1 MQTQKLEQNQAL
13 KARLRLQSVQKLMF
27 KTLIYPSQQTEVMVL
42 EVVEEVKHNSRH
54 LFQVISHPRQ
64 DYTQGI
70 PLREI
75 AYCSNKT

>member
-1 MQTQKLEQNQAL
+1 M

-27 KTLIYPSQQTEVMVL
+27 KTLIYPLPQTEVMVL
-42 EVVEEVKHNSRH
+42 EVVEEAKHNSRL
-54 LFQVISHPRQ
+54 LFQVISLLKQ

-75 AYCSNKT
+75 VYCSNKT